1 MARPFWSGHIQIS
14 LVSFGVKLFPAVEA
28 KSEIRF
34 HQIDR
39 KTGERVRHQKVSAD
53 EEPVDNEDIVKG
65 YEYSKGEYIQIEPS
79 EIAELRIAS
88 RSAIDIQQFVD
99 MKELDPALFEKPC
112 FVLPENDA
120 QVDAFAVVQKAL
132 QQTGKAGLGKIAVG
146 GREHLIAIAAPSDA
160 KLAGL
165 MGYLLRYAEEIR
177 NAAEYFSEVKTG
189 KIDEDQLALAKELI
203 KRKTKAFG
211 PEKFTDDYEVALREL
226 VDAKLKHIPLP
237 AQQAA
242 PRGKVIDLMDALR
255 RSVKEPAEKKTPE
268 KKKPVARA
276 GAGANKEKPGPDKPG
291 PRLIQSHARA
301 ADKRRKSA

>member
-14 LVSFGVKLFPAVEA
+14 LVPFGVKLFPAVEA

-34 HQIDR
+34 HQISR
-39 KTGERVRHQKVSAD
+39 KTGEHVRHQNVSASD
-53 EEPVDNEDIVKG
+53 EEPVENDEIVKG
-65 YEYSKGEYIQIEPS
+65 YEYSKGQYIQIEPS

-88 RSAIDIQQFVD
+88 KSAIELQQFVD
-99 MKELDPALFEKPC
+99 VDELDPAFFERPY

-120 QVDAFAVVQKAL
+120 QADAFAVVQKAL

-146 GREHLIAIAAPSDA
+146 GREHVIAISAPSDS

-165 MGYLLRYAEEIR
+165 MGYFLRYAEELR
-177 NAAEYFSEVKTG
+177 NAGDYFSEVKTR
-189 KIDEDQLALAKELI
+189 KVDEDQLELAKELI
-203 KRKTKAFG
+203 KRKTKPFD
-211 PEKFTDDYEVALREL
+211 PQLFTDDYEAALHEL

-237 AQQAA
+237 KQEAA

-255 RSVKEPAEKKTPE
+255 RSVKEPPE

-276 GAGANKEKPGPDKPG
+276 GVSAAKEKPG
-291 PRLIQSHARA
+291 PRLIQSRTKA

>member
-34 HQIDR
+34 HQISR
-39 KTGERVRHQKVSAD
+39 KTGERVRHQKVSASD
-53 EEPVDNEDIVKG
+53 EEPVENDDIVKG
-65 YEYSKGEYIQIEPS
+65 YEYSKGQYIQIEPA

-88 RSAIDIQQFVD
+88 KSAIELQQFVD
-99 MKELDPALFEKPC
+99 MEELDPAYFEKPY

-120 QVDAFAVVQKAL
+120 QAAAFAVVRKAL
-132 QQTGKAGLGKIAVG
+132 QQTRKAGIGKIAVG
-146 GREHLIAIAAPSDA
+146 GREHVIAIAAPSDP

-165 MGYLLRYAEEIR
+165 MGYFLRYAEEMR
-177 NAAEYFSEVKTG
+177 DAAEYFSEVKAG
-189 KIDEDQLALAKELI
+189 MVDEDQLELAKELI
-203 KRKTKAFG
+203 KRKTKTFD
-211 PEKFTDDYEVALREL
+211 PQSFTDDYEVALHEL
-226 VDAKLKHIPLP
+226 VDAKLKHLPLP
-237 AQQAA
+237 KREAA

-255 RSVKEPAEKKTPE
+255 RSVKEPPE

-276 GAGANKEKPGPDKPG
+276 GVSAAKEKPG
-291 PRLIQSHARA
+291 PRLIQSHAKA

>member
-34 HQIDR
+34 HQISR
-39 KTGERVRHQKVSAD
+39 KTGERVRHQRVSASD
-53 EEPVDNEDIVKG
+53 EEPVENDDIVKG
-65 YEYSKGEYIQIEPS
+65 YEYSKGQYIQIEPA

-88 RSAIDIQQFVD
+88 KSAIELQQFVD
-99 MKELDPALFEKPC
+99 MEELDPAYFEKPY

-120 QVDAFAVVQKAL
+120 QAAAFAVVRKAL
-132 QQTGKAGLGKIAVG
+132 QQTRKAGIGKIAVG
-146 GREHLIAIAAPSDA
+146 GREHVIAIAAPSDP

-165 MGYLLRYAEEIR
+165 MGYFLRYAEEMR
-177 NAAEYFSEVKTG
+177 DAAEYFSEVKAG
-189 KIDEDQLALAKELI
+189 MVDEDQLELAKELI
-203 KRKTKAFG
+203 KRKTKTFD
-211 PEKFTDDYEVALREL
+211 PQSFTDDYEVALHEL
-226 VDAKLKHIPLP
+226 VDAKLKHLPLP
-237 AQQAA
+237 KREAA

-255 RSVKEPAEKKTPE
+255 RSVKEPPE

-276 GAGANKEKPGPDKPG
+276 GVSAAKEKPG
-291 PRLIQSHARA
+291 PRLIQSHAKA

>member
-1 MARPFWSGHIQIS
+1 MYGASILVRPHPDF
-14 LVSFGVKLFPAVEA
+14 FGVIWRKALSGRRA
-28 KSEIRF
+28 KSEIHF
-34 HQIDR
+34 HQISR

-53 EEPVDNEDIVKG
+53 EEPVENDDIVKG

-88 RSAIDIQQFVD
+88 KSAIELQQFVD
-99 MKELDPALFEKPC
+99 MEELDPAFFEKPY
-112 FVLPENDA
+112 FVLPEDDA
-120 QVDAFAVVQKAL
+120 QADAFAVVHKAL

-165 MGYLLRYAEEIR
+165 MGYFLRYEEEMR
-177 NAAEYFSEVKTG
+177 NAAQYFSEVKMG
-189 KIDEDQLALAKELI
+189 KVDEDQLALAKELI
-203 KRKTKAFG
+203 KRKTKVFD
-211 PEKFTDDYEVALREL
+211 PSKFTDDYEVALREL

-237 AQQAA
+237 KQQAA

-255 RSVKEPAEKKTPE
+255 RSVKEPPE

-276 GAGANKEKPGPDKPG
+276 GVSAAKEKPG
-291 PRLIQSHARA
+291 PRLIQSHAKA
-301 ADKRRKSA
+301 AEKRRKSA

>member
-1 MARPFWSGHIQIS
+1 MARPFRSGHIQIS
-14 LVSFGVKLFPAVEA
+14 LVSFGVKLFLAVEA

-34 HQIDR
+34 HQISR
-39 KTGERVRHQKVSAD
+39 KTGERVRHQNVSASD
-53 EEPVDNEDIVKG
+53 EEPVENDEIVKG
-65 YEYSKGEYIQIEPS
+65 YEYSKGQYIQIEPS

-88 RSAIDIQQFVD
+88 KSAIELQQFVD
-99 MKELDPALFEKPC
+99 VDELDPAFFERPY

-120 QVDAFAVVQKAL
+120 QADAFAVVQKAL

-146 GREHLIAIAAPSDA
+146 GREHVIAISAPSDS

-165 MGYLLRYAEEIR
+165 MGYFLRYAEELR
-177 NAAEYFSEVKTG
+177 NAGDYFSEVKTR
-189 KIDEDQLALAKELI
+189 KVDEDQLELAKELI
-203 KRKTKAFG
+203 KRKTKPFD
-211 PEKFTDDYEVALREL
+211 PQLFTDDYEAALHEL

-237 AQQAA
+237 KQEAA

-255 RSVKEPAEKKTPE
+255 RSVKEPPE

-276 GAGANKEKPGPDKPG
+276 GVSAAKEKPG
-291 PRLIQSHARA
+291 PRLIQSRTKA